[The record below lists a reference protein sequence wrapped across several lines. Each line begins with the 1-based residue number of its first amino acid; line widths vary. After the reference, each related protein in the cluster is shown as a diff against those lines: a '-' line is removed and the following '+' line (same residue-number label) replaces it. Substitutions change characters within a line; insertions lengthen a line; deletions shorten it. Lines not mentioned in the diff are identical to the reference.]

1 MIERLYTNLEQ
12 GSLLVASPDV
22 EPGLYSRSVILI
34 CEHTPAGSFG
44 LVINKPFN
52 IEIPEEILS
61 IEELSNPKVQ
71 LRMGG
76 KMQQNQMMLL
86 HTSEKVTTQTL
97 KVLDGVYLGG
107 DLNFLQENLKNESSP
122 DILLCFGYTGWITGQ
137 LEKEF
142 MAGMWYPYP
151 ANKEI
156 IFDTPI
162 ETIWRTVLR
171 SMGGKYTTIS
181 MIPEDLSL
189 N

>member
-1 MIERLYTNLEQ
+1 
-12 GSLLVASPDV
+12 
-22 EPGLYSRSVILI
+22 
-34 CEHTPAGSFG
+34 
-44 LVINKPFN
+44 VINKPF
-52 IEIPEEILS
+52 ITQLPEDILS
-61 IEELSNPKVQ
+61 IEEISNPKVH
-71 LRMGG
+71 LRLGG

-86 HTSEKVTTQTL
+86 HTSEKATTQTL
-97 KVLDGVYLGG
+97 KVLDGVHLGG
-107 DLNFLQENLKNESSP
+107 DLNFLQDSLKDTQCP

-151 ANKEI
+151 ASKEL
-156 IFDTPI
+156 IFNTPI